1 MLVQEKTGLIVIDV
15 QGKLARIVHNS
26 EKLTDNL
33 EKLIRGCQL
42 LSIPII
48 WAEQNPNGL
57 GKTIPELEKLF
68 ANQQP
73 IEKFSFNAL
82 DNEGFKKA
90 VINSGKKQWL
100 ICGIEAHICVY
111 QTACGL
117 LEENFEVEVVADCIS
132 SRFEASILIALQKLQ
147 QKGASLTTIE
157 MCLYELVKDSR
168 SKIFKEILTLIK

>member
-1 MLVQEKTGLIVIDV
+1 MLVQEKTGLIIIDV
-15 QGKLARIVHNS
+15 QGKLARMVHNS

-48 WAEQNPNGL
+48 WAEQNPKGL
-57 GKTIPELEKLF
+57 GATIPEIEKLF
-68 ANQQP
+68 QDQKP

-82 DNEGFKKA
+82 DNETFKQA
-90 VINSGKKQWL
+90 IIDSGRKQWL

-111 QTACGL
+111 QTAIGL
-117 LEENFEVEVVADCIS
+117 LAYNFEVEIVANCIS
-132 SRFEASILIALQKLQ
+132 SRSEESIVIALQKLQ
-147 QKGASLTTIE
+147 HKGASVTNVE

-168 SKIFKEILTLIK
+168 REIFKEILTLIK